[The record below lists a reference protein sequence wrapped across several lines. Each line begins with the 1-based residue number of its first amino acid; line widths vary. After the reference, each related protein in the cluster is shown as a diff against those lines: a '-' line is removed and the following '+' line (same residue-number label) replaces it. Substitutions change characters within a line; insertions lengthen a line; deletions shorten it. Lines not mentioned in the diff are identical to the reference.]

1 MERWRKLFK
10 RWWKYFF
17 NCFHMSLS
25 IAHAGSPVVRAE
37 QVSPFSKLLWRP
49 SVFPTSPLPSGA
61 HGGIA
66 HAHAWLLWW
75 TYSVLFSLLLS
86 SYGCPHFPPTFPC
99 PSPPLPPFGEHVLW
113 RGSWTPWSQSGSPG
127 CRGTRLE
134 LTQSWGGESGD
145 STRPQGRTLQAAA
158 SLQATLS
165 LWEVMSLVFM
175 SLPTCETDGVVCH
188 PLSHSSHDA
197 VLPHLVCFGP
207 DIFHCYVHCLYQKW
221 KSASIQVS
229 TGILT
234 FPPWWFRK
242 AQFFLVKYSG

>member
-1 MERWRKLFK
+1 
-10 RWWKYFF
+10 
-17 NCFHMSLS
+17 MSLS

-175 SLPTCETDGVVCH
+175 SLPTCETDGVVCY

-197 VLPHLVCFGP
+197 VLPHLIWFWSWHLSLLRSLSLP
-207 DIFHCYVHCLYQKW
+207 KMKISQHSSVHRDFNI
-221 KSASIQVS
+221 SSMV
-229 TGILT
+229 
-234 FPPWWFRK
+234 
-242 AQFFLVKYSG
+242 V